1 MNKNERN
8 AITKPQSYYKPQG
21 ICFTQFV
28 INFDTDDKGEL
39 ICRDFRTLG
48 DGCKGVISILNHT
61 ISGKYAKDVSKELYE
76 MGICKNNTSCA
87 IELAKAI
94 DEAVLVNS
102 GVDISQM
109 PSKRKPPIT
118 NVLPSAKK

>member
-1 MNKNERN
+1 MNKNEK
-8 AITKPQSYYKPQG
+8 ISTTKPTYYKPQG

-28 INFDTDDKGEL
+28 MNFDIDDKGEL

-48 DGCKGVISILNHT
+48 DGCKGVISILNHI
-61 ISGKYAKDVSKELYE
+61 ISGKYAKDVTKELYE
-76 MGICKNNTSCA
+76 MGVCKNGTSCA
-87 IELAKAI
+87 IELARAI

-118 NVLPSAKK
+118 SILPNTKK